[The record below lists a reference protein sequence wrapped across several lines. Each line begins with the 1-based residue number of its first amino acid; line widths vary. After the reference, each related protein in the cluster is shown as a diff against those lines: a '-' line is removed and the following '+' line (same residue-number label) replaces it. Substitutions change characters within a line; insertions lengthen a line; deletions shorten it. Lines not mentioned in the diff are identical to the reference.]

1 MKSLLFLALN
11 RQVAVY
17 GEDLAID
24 PVGECTWA
32 AVPVMVASGES
43 VARNAFR
50 SPSLVAAV
58 SLLRRD
64 WRVCGDS

>member
-24 PVGECTWA
+24 PVGKRTWA
-32 AVPVMVASGES
+32 AVPVMIASGES
-43 VARNAFR
+43 AARNAFR
-50 SPSLVAAV
+50 SPSLMTAMSPAAT
-58 SLLRRD
+58 
-64 WRVCGDS
+64 